1 MAGSPAA
8 RSRAA
13 ARWQRDPTMNDL
25 PTPGLT
31 RRNTVDPVTLEV
43 LRNALE
49 ATADEMGAVLK
60 RTSFS
65 PNIKERMDASCAV
78 FDAQAQ
84 LVAQAEHVPVHLG
97 SMLRSVEKTVA
108 AAGGLD
114 DGDVVIVNDPFTN
127 GSHLPDITVV
137 APVFTEGRHIAYV
150 ATRAHHAD
158 VGGMEPG
165 SMPGNSHEIYQE
177 GLVIPAVKLYRGGE
191 LQDDVMRLILANV
204 RTPEERRGDLNAQ
217 LASLRIGERRIREL
231 AQRYGA
237 DLVTAGFEAIL
248 DYTERRMRRRLAEFP
263 PGTYRGED
271 FLDDDGSS
279 DEPVRIALAITVTPE
294 KLVLDF
300 AGSSPQRPGNINAV
314 APMTYSASF
323 FAIKL
328 LTDPEIPVNAGTF
341 RNLEL
346 KIPEGSVLAARHPAA
361 TCAGNTE
368 TTQRIADT
376 VLKVCAQFAPDRVPA
391 ASQGTM
397 NTIAVGGNDPRAK
410 TPGGRPYSY
419 IETIGGGQGGRPMG
433 PGDDGI
439 QCNMTNT
446 MNTPVEALE
455 ITYPLRVE
463 RYELREGSAGAGKHR
478 GGNGLVRAIR
488 SLGHTARVS
497 LQCERRR
504 FAPYGLQ
511 GGADAKPGHNY
522 VVQGNGQIRD
532 EPGKA
537 SLSLAPDEIIVVE
550 TPGGGGWGPPAAN
563 SRTAD

>member
-1 MAGSPAA
+1 
-8 RSRAA
+8 
-13 ARWQRDPTMNDL
+13 MNDA
-25 PTPGLT
+25 PARDRTG
-31 RRNTVDPVTLEV
+31 RNTPNPLVDPITLEV

-49 ATADEMGAVLK
+49 SIADEMGAVLK

-65 PNIKERMDASCAV
+65 PNIKERMDASCAI
-78 FDAQAQ
+78 FDAEAQ

-97 SMLRSVEKTVA
+97 SMLRSVEATVA
-108 AAGGLD
+108 AVGAVE

-137 APVFTEGRHIAYV
+137 APVFVPTDQGGRHIAYV

-165 SMPGNSHEIYQE
+165 SMPGNSREIYQE
-177 GLVIPAVKLYRGGE
+177 GLVIPAVRLYRRGE
-191 LQDDVMRLILANV
+191 LQDDVMRMILANV

-217 LASLRIGERRIREL
+217 LASLRVGEQRIREL
-231 AQRYGA
+231 AGRYGIE
-237 DLVTAGFEAIL
+237 LVTTGFDAIL
-248 DYTERRMRRRLAEFP
+248 DYAERRMRRRLAEFP

-271 FLDDDGSS
+271 FLDDDGNS
-279 DEPVRIALAITVTPE
+279 DEPVRVSLAITVSPE
-294 KLVLDF
+294 RLVLDF

-341 RNLEL
+341 RNVEL
-346 KIPEGSVLAARHPAA
+346 RIPEGSFLAARPPAA

-368 TTQRIADT
+368 TTQRVADT

-397 NTIAVGGNDPRAK
+397 NTIAVGGNDPRD
-410 TPGGRPYSY
+410 GRPYSY

-463 RYELREGSAGAGKHR
+463 RYELREGSAGNGKHR

-504 FAPYGLQ
+504 FTPYGLQ
-511 GGADAKPGHNY
+511 GGADGKPGRNY
-522 VVQGNGQIRD
+522 VRQKDGAIRD

-537 SLSLAPDEIIVVE
+537 SLSLGPDEIIVVE
-550 TPGGGGWGPPAAN
+550 TPGGGGWGAA
-563 SRTAD
+563 

>member
-1 MAGSPAA
+1 
-8 RSRAA
+8 
-13 ARWQRDPTMNDL
+13 MNDIVR
-25 PTPGLT
+25 P
-31 RRNTVDPVTLEV
+31 NTIDPITLEV

-49 ATADEMGAVLK
+49 SIADEMGAVLK

-65 PNIKERMDASCAV
+65 PNIKERMDASCAI
-78 FDAQAQ
+78 FDVEAQ

-97 SMLRSVEKTVA
+97 SMLRAVSATVA
-108 AAGGLD
+108 AVGGVGE
-114 DGDVVIVNDPFTN
+114 GDVVIVNDPFTG
-127 GSHLPDITVV
+127 GSHLPDITLV
-137 APVFTEGRHIAYV
+137 APVHAEGRHIGYV

-177 GLVIPAVKLYRGGE
+177 GLVIPAVKLYRRGE
-191 LQDDVMRLILANV
+191 VQDDVMRLILANV
-204 RTPEERRGDLNAQ
+204 RTPDERRGDLNAQ

-231 AQRYGA
+231 AQRYGV

-248 DYTERRMRRRLAEFP
+248 DYTERRMRRRLADFP

-271 FLDDDGSS
+271 FLDDDGNT
-279 DEPVRIALAITVTPE
+279 DEPVRVNLAITVSPE
-294 KLVLDF
+294 RLVLDF

-323 FAIKL
+323 FAIKV

-341 RNLEL
+341 RNVEL
-346 KIPEGSVLAARHPAA
+346 RIPEGSFLAARPPAA
-361 TCAGNTE
+361 VCAGNTE

-397 NTIAVGGNDPRAK
+397 NTIAVGGNDPRD
-410 TPGGRPYSY
+410 GRPYSY

-463 RYELREGSAGAGKHR
+463 RYELREGSAGMGKHR

-504 FAPYGLQ
+504 FAPYGLH
-511 GGADAKPGHNY
+511 GGADGKPGRNY
-522 VVQGNGQIRD
+522 VVQKDAAVRD

-550 TPGGGGWGPPAAN
+550 TPGGGGWGAA
-563 SRTAD
+563 

>member
-1 MAGSPAA
+1 
-8 RSRAA
+8 
-13 ARWQRDPTMNDL
+13 MNDL

-108 AAGGLD
+108 AAGGLE

-137 APVFTEGRHIAYV
+137 APVFAEGRHIAYV

-488 SLGHTARVS
+488 SLDHTARVS

-504 FAPYGLQ
+504 FAPYGLK

-522 VVQGNGQIRD
+522 VVQGNGQVRD

-537 SLSLAPDEIIVVE
+537 SLSLRPDEIIVVE
-550 TPGGGGWGPPAAN
+550 TPGGGGWGRPAADT
-563 SRTAD
+563 SAGDR

>member
-1 MAGSPAA
+1 
-8 RSRAA
+8 
-13 ARWQRDPTMNDL
+13 MNDL

-279 DEPVRIALAITVTPE
+279 DEPVRIALAITITPE

>member
-1 MAGSPAA
+1 
-8 RSRAA
+8 
-13 ARWQRDPTMNDL
+13 MNDL

-108 AAGGLD
+108 AAGGLE

-137 APVFTEGRHIAYV
+137 APVFAEGRHIAYV

-248 DYTERRMRRRLAEFP
+248 DYTEGRIRRRLAEFP

-279 DEPVRIALAITVTPE
+279 DEPVRIALAITITPE

-488 SLGHTARVS
+488 SLDHTARVS

-504 FAPYGLQ
+504 FAPYGLK

-522 VVQGNGQIRD
+522 VVQGNGQVRD

-537 SLSLAPDEIIVVE
+537 SLSLRPDEIIVVE
-550 TPGGGGWGPPAAN
+550 TPGGGGWGRPAADT
-563 SRTAD
+563 SAGDR